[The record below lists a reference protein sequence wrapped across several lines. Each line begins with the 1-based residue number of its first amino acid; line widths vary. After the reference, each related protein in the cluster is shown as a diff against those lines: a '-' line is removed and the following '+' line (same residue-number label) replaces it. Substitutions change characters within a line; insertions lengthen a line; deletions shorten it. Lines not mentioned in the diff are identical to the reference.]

1 MDRQAL
7 LLFFAYL
14 KDKGYNTPPPLLP
27 LASPV
32 VLGMIKNG
40 MGRPSKLP
48 KRHLI
53 DKDRAQVCARNGVS
67 TVPK

>member
-1 MDRQAL
+1 M
-7 LLFFAYL
+7 
-14 KDKGYNTPPPLLP
+14 TPPPPP

-32 VLGMIKNG
+32 VPGMIENG

-53 DKDRAQVCARNGVS
+53 DKDRAQVCTRNGVS